1 MLVFHVERAMLC
13 ERKNIV
19 KNLQIECRILYLC
32 IQQKYIKNSTKKEN
46 SNRSLNKLTNETID
60 NQLVNVPKN
69 YEQEQEQKKTTKRV
83 EKVDVDDDVVLEEK
97 EYLFQ
102 PLRYLPPTPPKE
114 GSTNHLQT

>member
-1 MLVFHVERAMLC
+1 M
-13 ERKNIV
+13 
-19 KNLQIECRILYLC
+19 QIECRILYLY